1 VYLFGLHVVDVA
13 IVGVYVLVVLWIGR
27 WVGRRVKSQT
37 DFYLAGRKLG
47 KLYQFFLHFGHATD
61 SNQAVG
67 VSREIY
73 RQGLGGMW
81 IQFLVLFLTPFYW
94 FTAAWFRRS
103 RLITTGDLLD
113 ERFDSKFL
121 GGAFAAFTLVM
132 ALIGG
137 GASYMVAGKT
147 MMALTP
153 KAESAY
159 TADEAA
165 AVAGFREY
173 RELQSRTAEGLT
185 STELTRYEELHERA
199 KRGELRG
206 LVSYTNPL
214 VFYIAYA
221 LIIAIY
227 TMLGG
232 FTAAAIS
239 DAIQGMLI
247 ITFSLMLIPI
257 GLSELG
263 GFEGLHA
270 RVPDYMF
277 ELFGSAATSEYAWY
291 TILAMI
297 IANLVSIIAAAPGMP
312 TAGSAR
318 DEMTA
323 RIGILGGMFF
333 KRFIMLFWAL
343 AGLIAIGLYGGALD
357 DPDQI
362 WGLMT
367 RSLLFPGAIG
377 LMLAGVLAAN
387 MSSLD
392 AQAVTNSAL
401 FVRNL
406 YLPWR
411 PGRTERHYID
421 TGRVVIAAVLL
432 GGVVTALYADNLLH
446 LFKYFISLPAVFGAA
461 IWLAFV
467 WRRLTKAAV
476 VATFV
481 ICFTLYAII
490 PNVFPMIP
498 AVRTQPG
505 LIAQT
510 ASREVIVVTGAL
522 REDVEA
528 GRAREIGESLR
539 KTHRVEATGIFFE
552 SVVRTD
558 PDDPDSP
565 LEGRGRFH
573 AEIWALS
580 WLGIDFSG
588 WSKAQ
593 LVATRFFFDALFPFL
608 LLFLISPFTRPV
620 KKRRLDRFYG
630 KLHTPVQAT
639 PDEDETAVEHAAFHP
654 EIYEPRKI
662 WPGSNWEIMKPGR
675 QDVIGFG
682 GSWLVVILILFLLW
696 QMAGLGS

>member
-1 VYLFGLHVVDVA
+1 VYVFGLHLVDVA
-13 IVGVYVLVVLWIGR
+13 IIGVYVVVIIWIGQ
-27 WVGRRVKSQT
+27 WVGRRMKSQT

-47 KLYQFFLHFGHATD
+47 ILYQFFLNFGHSTD
-61 SNQAVG
+61 ANQAVG

-94 FTAAWFRRS
+94 FTAMLFRRA
-103 RLITTGDLLD
+103 RLVTTGDLLD

-132 ALIGG
+132 TLIGG

-159 TADEAA
+159 TVAEAT
-165 AVAGFREY
+165 AVAQFREY
-173 RELQSRTAEGLT
+173 RELQSRVAEGLT
-185 STELTRYEELHERA
+185 LAELERYEELHERA

-206 LVSYTNPL
+206 LISYTDPL
-214 VFYIAYA
+214 VFYIGYA

-239 DAIQGMLI
+239 DAIQGVLI
-247 ITFSLMLIPI
+247 VTFSLMLIPI
-257 GLSELG
+257 GLSQLG

-270 RVPDYMF
+270 QVPDYMF
-277 ELFGSAATSEYAWY
+277 ALFGSAALSEYAWY
-291 TILAMI
+291 TILAMV
-297 IANLVSIIAAAPGMP
+297 IANLVSIIATAPMMP
-312 TAGSAR
+312 TSGSAR

-323 RIGILGGMFF
+323 RVGVLGGMFF

-362 WGLMT
+362 WGVMT

-406 YLPWR
+406 YEPVR
-411 PGRTERHYID
+411 EGRSERHYIN
-421 TGRVVIAAVLL
+421 TGRVVIAVILL
-432 GGVVTALYADNLLH
+432 GGIVTAVYADNLLH

-461 IWLAFV
+461 IWVGFV

-476 VATFV
+476 IAQVV

-498 AVRTQPG
+498 AVRTQPA

-510 ASREVIVVTGAL
+510 TPRDVAVVTGAL
-522 REDVEA
+522 QEDVEE
-528 GRAREIGESLR
+528 GRAQEVGETIR
-539 KTHRVEATGIFFE
+539 KTHRMEATGIFFE
-552 SVVRTD
+552 NVVRTD
-558 PDDPDSP
+558 PDDPESP
-565 LEGRGRFH
+565 REGRGRFH
-573 AEIWALS
+573 AEIWVLS

-593 LVATRFFFDALFPFL
+593 LVATRFFFDALFPFV
-608 LLFLISPFTRPV
+608 LLFLISPFTRQAD
-620 KKRRLDRFYG
+620 KARLDRFYG
-630 KLHTPVQAT
+630 KLHTPVRPT
-639 PDEDETAVEHAAFHP
+639 PEEDEAAVEHAAQHP
-654 EIYEPRKI
+654 DDFESKKI
-662 WPGSNWEIMKPGR
+662 WSRSNWEIMKPGWI
-675 QDVIGFG
+675 DVLGFG
-682 GSWLVVILILFLLW
+682 GSWVLVLLVLALLW
-696 QMAGLGS
+696 QMARIGS

>member
-1 VYLFGLHVVDVA
+1 MYLFGLHLLDVA
-13 IVGVYVLVVLWIGR
+13 IIGVYVLAILWIGQ
-27 WVGRRVKSQT
+27 WVGRRMKSQT

-47 KLYQFFLHFGHATD
+47 KLYQFFLNFGHSTD
-61 SNQAVG
+61 ANQAVG

-94 FTAAWFRRS
+94 FTTSLFRRS

-137 GASYMVAGKT
+137 GAAYMVAGKT

-153 KAESAY
+153 KAESEY
-159 TADEAA
+159 TVEEAR
-165 AVAGFREY
+165 AVAQFREY
-173 RELQSRTAEGLT
+173 RELQSHVAEGLT
-185 STELTRYEELHERA
+185 TAELTRYEELHERA

-206 LVSYTNPL
+206 LISHTDPL
-214 VFYIAYA
+214 FFYVAYA
-221 LIIAIY
+221 VIIAIY

-232 FTAAAIS
+232 FAAAAIS
-239 DAIQGMLI
+239 DAIQGVLI

-277 ELFGSAATSEYAWY
+277 SLFGSAATSEYAWY
-291 TILAMI
+291 TILAMVV
-297 IANLVSIIAAAPGMP
+297 ANLVAIIAAAPMMP
-312 TAGSAR
+312 TAGSAK

-323 RIGILGGMFF
+323 RIGMLGGMFF

-392 AQAVTNSAL
+392 ALAVTNSAL
-401 FVRNL
+401 FVRNIYQPL
-406 YLPWR
+406 SR
-411 PGRTERHYID
+411 ERSERHYINL
-421 TGRVVIAAVLL
+421 GRGVIGVILM
-432 GGVVTALYADNLLH
+432 GGIVSAIWADNLLN
-446 LFKYFISLPAVFGAA
+446 LFKYFISLPAVFGGA
-461 IWLAFV
+461 IWLGLV
-467 WRRLTKAAV
+467 WRRLTKTAV
-476 VATFV
+476 IAQVV
-481 ICFTLYAII
+481 IAFTIYAIV
-490 PNVFPMIP
+490 PNVFPAIP
-498 AVRTQPG
+498 AVRTQPA

-510 ASREVIVVTGAL
+510 T
-522 REDVEA
+522 
-528 GRAREIGESLR
+528 
-539 KTHRVEATGIFFE
+539 
-552 SVVRTD
+552 
-558 PDDPDSP
+558 P
-565 LEGRGRFH
+565 LP
-573 AEIWALS
+573 S
-580 WLGIDFSG
+580 FS
-588 WSKAQ
+588 S
-593 LVATRFFFDALFPFL
+593 
-608 LLFLISPFTRPV
+608 
-620 KKRRLDRFYG
+620 
-630 KLHTPVQAT
+630 
-639 PDEDETAVEHAAFHP
+639 
-654 EIYEPRKI
+654 
-662 WPGSNWEIMKPGR
+662 
-675 QDVIGFG
+675 
-682 GSWLVVILILFLLW
+682 
-696 QMAGLGS
+696 

>member
-1 VYLFGLHVVDVA
+1 VYLLGLHLVDVA
-13 IVGVYVLVVLWIGR
+13 IIFVYVVVIIWIGH
-27 WVGRRVKSQT
+27 WVGRRMKSQT

-47 KLYQFFLHFGHATD
+47 KLYQFFLNFGHSTD
-61 SNQAVG
+61 ANQAVG

-94 FTAAWFRRS
+94 FTAMLFRRA
-103 RLITTGDLLD
+103 RLVTTGDLLE

-132 ALIGG
+132 TLIGG

-159 TADEAA
+159 TAAEAA
-165 AVAGFREY
+165 SVAGFREY
-173 RELQSRTAEGLT
+173 RELQSRVAEGLT
-185 STELTRYEELHERA
+185 PAELERYEELHERA

-206 LVSYTNPL
+206 LISYTDPL
-214 VFYIAYA
+214 VFYIGYA

-239 DAIQGMLI
+239 DAIQGVLI
-247 ITFSLMLIPI
+247 VTFSLMLIPI

-277 ELFGSAATSEYAWY
+277 ALFGSAALSEYAWY
-291 TILAMI
+291 TILAMV
-297 IANLVSIIAAAPGMP
+297 IANLVSIIATAPMMP
-312 TAGSAR
+312 TYGSAR

-323 RIGILGGMFF
+323 RVGVLGGMFF

-367 RSLLFPGAIG
+367 RSLLFPGAVG

-406 YLPWR
+406 YEPVR
-411 PGRTERHYID
+411 EGRSERHYIN
-421 TGRVVIAAVLL
+421 TGRVVIAALLL

-461 IWLAFV
+461 IWVGYV
-467 WRRLTKAAV
+467 WRRLTKTAV
-476 VATFV
+476 IAQVV

-498 AVRTQPG
+498 ALRTHEA
-505 LIAQT
+505 LTAQT
-510 ASREVIVVTGAL
+510 TSREVTVVTGAL
-522 REDVEA
+522 QEDVDA
-528 GRAREIGESLR
+528 GRAREVGESIR
-539 KTHRVEATGIFFE
+539 KVHRMEATGIFFE
-552 SVVRTD
+552 NVVRTD
-558 PDDPDSP
+558 PEDPDSP
-565 LEGRGRFH
+565 LEGLGRFH
-573 AEIWALS
+573 AEIWMLS
-580 WLGIDFSG
+580 WFGIDLSG

-593 LVATRFFFDALFPFL
+593 LVAARFFFDALFPFV
-608 LLFLISPFTRPV
+608 LLFLISPYTRPV
-620 KKRRLDRFYG
+620 DKSRLDRFYG
-630 KLHTPVQAT
+630 KIHTPVQPT
-639 PDEDETAVEHAAFHP
+639 PDEDDAAVERAARHP
-654 EIYEPRKI
+654 GDFESKKI
-662 WPGSNWEIMKPGR
+662 WPRSNWEILKPR
-675 QDVIGFG
+675 WIDAIGFG
-682 GSWLVVILILFLLW
+682 GSWVLVLLVLALLW
-696 QMAGLGS
+696 LMARIGS